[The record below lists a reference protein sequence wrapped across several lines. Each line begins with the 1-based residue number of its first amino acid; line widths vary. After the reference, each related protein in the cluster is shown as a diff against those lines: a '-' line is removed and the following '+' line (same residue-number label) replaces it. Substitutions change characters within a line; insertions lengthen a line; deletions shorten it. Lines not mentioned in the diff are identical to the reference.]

1 MFLLGFLACPK
12 PVEPPQEPI
21 QGCVNA
27 SPGAVVVPILH
38 LNDIYRIEGLIDGR
52 GGLARVRTLRRQL
65 EADCGQVLVTHAG
78 DALGPSLLSR
88 KLDGAQMI
96 DTLNH
101 LDGGPGQ
108 DPLMV
113 MTFGN
118 HEFDG
123 RDAQDAEALQA
134 HLQAS
139 EFTWLDTNIQWSE
152 AVGVDHMV
160 GRAHV
165 QLSGVDIGLFSLTTD
180 AAIPAY
186 ASFDTAYEE
195 LARAQVAA
203 LRQEGARF
211 VIALTHLSVEQDREL
226 LGALGDQGPDL
237 LLGGHDHVAIAE
249 QVQGTWLVKSAAD
262 AVAVQQIK
270 VAFLD
275 DGGHEVFVETR
286 TMDDEVPR
294 DPTVQAR
301 IEHWQARAEALYCDD
316 HAPGCLDV
324 AYATTTSDLQ
334 AEELTIRRYES
345 NLGDYLADL
354 AREHFEADVA
364 VLNSGALRLNQD
376 VPAGSA
382 ITQRLLEELL
392 PYPIQ
397 LVELDLTGAQ
407 LQAMLDHSVSAWTGS
422 GHWLQVSGIAFTHDV
437 ATHAAQ
443 DLHLLSA
450 EGPLRVTPEMKLRVV
465 VPRYIV
471 DPAFGDQDGYGLPG
485 NGGLSWDLATD
496 HPSQKTGVE
505 ELLLERLSQVEAIA
519 PERDGRICSTD
530 RTALPCLL
538 E

>member
-1 MFLLGFLACPK
+1 VFLLGFLACPK
-12 PVEPPQEPI
+12 PVEPPQEPL
-21 QGCVNA
+21 QGCVDA
-27 SPGAVVVPILH
+27 HPGAVVVPILH

-52 GGLARVRTLRRQL
+52 GGLARVRTLRRAL

-88 KLDGAQMI
+88 KLDGEQMI

-101 LDGGPGQ
+101 LDGGPGH

-118 HEFDG
+118 HEFDQ
-123 RDAQDAEALQA
+123 REAEDAAALQA
-134 HLQAS
+134 HLEAS
-139 EFTWLDTNIQWSE
+139 EFTWLDTNITWSE
-152 AVGVDHMV
+152 GVGVEHMTE
-160 GRAHV
+160 RTHV
-165 QLSGVDIGLFSLTTD
+165 QIAGVDIGLFALTTD
-180 AAIPAY
+180 AAVPAY
-186 ASFDTAYEE
+186 ASFDTAYEAV
-195 LARAQVAA
+195 ARRQIAA

-211 VIALTHLSVEQDREL
+211 VVALTHLSVDEDRAL
-226 LGALGDQGPDL
+226 LQALGAEGPDL

-249 QVQGTWLVKSAAD
+249 QVEGTWLVKSAAD
-262 AVAVQQIK
+262 AVEVQELK

-275 DGGHEVFVETR
+275 EGGHRVFLEAHTL
-286 TMDDEVPR
+286 DEGVPR

-301 IEHWQARAEALYCDD
+301 VEHWQAEAEALYCEE
-316 HAPGCLDV
+316 AEPGCLDV
-324 AYATTTSDLQ
+324 AYARTTTAWE

-376 VPAGSA
+376 VPAGSDV
-382 ITQRLLEELL
+382 TQRLLEELL

-422 GHWLQVSGIAFTHDV
+422 GHWLQVSGIAFTHRV
-437 ATHAAQ
+437 EAGAAE
-443 DLHLLSA
+443 DLHLLSS
-450 EGPLRVTPEMKLRVV
+450 EGPVRVTADMKLRVV

-471 DPAFGDQDGYGLPG
+471 DPAFGDQDGYGATEH
-485 NGGLSWDLATD
+485 GGLSWDLATD
-496 HPSQKTGVE
+496 HPAQKTGVE
-505 ELLLERLSQVEAIA
+505 QLLLERLSQVEAIA

-530 RTALPCLL
+530 RAELPCFL